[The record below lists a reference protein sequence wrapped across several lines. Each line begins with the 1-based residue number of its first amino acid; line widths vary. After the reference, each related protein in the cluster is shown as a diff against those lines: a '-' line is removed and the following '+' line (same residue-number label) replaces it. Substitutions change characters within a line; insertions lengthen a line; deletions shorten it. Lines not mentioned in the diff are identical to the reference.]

1 MDELYYE
8 DGQVPDLASSGFTFS
23 DEVIAK
29 ALVGIYKGEV
39 DIDKG
44 VEQNLYKETLR
55 ILNKATAKGIADAI
69 DGGAPA
75 PKKDFLY
82 QLRHSNEV
90 FSAFKT
96 HTQQNHLADLLTDSK
111 GKLKP
116 FGQFAKDSEAVI
128 GKYNRQW
135 LRTEYDTAVIR
146 AHQAANWQ
154 KFEQEKDV
162 LPNLEW
168 IPSTSPNPSEDH
180 MVFWGTILPVD
191 DGFWD
196 AHRPGDRWNCK
207 CDLRSTDKAATHAPD
222 ADIISKHD
230 EPAKGLDN
238 NPGKDGKIFNQSHPY
253 FPKSCAACPFSSNG
267 KPSPL
272 ADKIVGDCNVCGNVP
287 TGSQQR
293 TSPQSDYDRI
303 VEEIKKNY
311 KTQEDKCEA
320 FKRIME
326 NETYDKTEFS
336 SGGFVE
342 RPKHLHQNAG
352 EDEKNF
358 EAAKLFAEEK
368 GEKIKLL
375 PTNPFLPQNVSQLDA
390 FSYTE
395 NIKFDIKN
403 PTSENGS
410 KAVQNSVKKANAQGT
425 AVVFIRMT
433 KEYTDAEISLGL
445 KNSFMNDSNRKVKV
459 VKMRLLDGRYKT
471 YDADKLRIQHRKKT

>member
-75 PKKDFLY
+75 PKKDFLW

-154 KFEQEKDV
+154 KFEEEKDV

-207 CDLRSTDKAATHAPD
+207 CDLRSTDKAVTHAPD

-253 FPKSCAACPFSSNG
+253 FPKSCAACPFSSPKRLMDLAGRERDCYNCPFIDGCIDRPNAKREIDTAAFLKKREVKQKDLMPVNEKKKNKKYKNLHIGIIHLSG
-267 KPSPL
+267 KARERLLKHAHHDYDVDAAVYVWNHPNKLKYLRLSPL
-272 ADKIVGDCNVCGNVP
+272 GEGKDMSLPKNKDNIKNKRKRGVTGYVVYRTEYNGRTYIV
-287 TGSQQR
+287 
-293 TSPQSDYDRI
+293 
-303 VEEIKKNY
+303 
-311 KTQEDKCEA
+311 
-320 FKRIME
+320 
-326 NETYDKTEFS
+326 KTEIS
-336 SGGFVE
+336 KYGFE
-342 RPKHLHQNAG
+342 QPYIAI
-352 EDEKNF
+352 
-358 EAAKLFAEEK
+358 EE
-368 GEKIKLL
+368 
-375 PTNPFLPQNVSQLDA
+375 
-390 FSYTE
+390 
-395 NIKFDIKN
+395 
-403 PTSENGS
+403 
-410 KAVQNSVKKANAQGT
+410 
-425 AVVFIRMT
+425 
-433 KEYTDAEISLGL
+433 
-445 KNSFMNDSNRKVKV
+445 
-459 VKMRLLDGRYKT
+459 
-471 YDADKLRIQHRKKT
+471 

>member
-154 KFEQEKDV
+154 KFEEEKDV

-272 ADKIVGDCNVCGNVP
+272 ADNIIGDCCKCGNVP
-287 TGSQQR
+287 SGNKYSKDAIQESWRKYNTYDLKYWERKYFNEETGGFNVYHKKHQFTE
-293 TSPQSDYDRI
+293 TSGGAKAERI
-303 VEEIKKNY
+303 VGKILADLGKQVEFLAENGASSKKPDIRFDEQTWDIKSIIKAN
-311 KTQEDKCEA
+311 EDTI
-320 FKRIME
+320 RQ
-326 NETYDKTEFS
+326 Y
-336 SGGFVE
+336 
-342 RPKHLHQNAG
+342 
-352 EDEKNF
+352 
-358 EAAKLFAEEK
+358 
-368 GEKIKLL
+368 IKDARKA
-375 PTNPFLPQNVSQLDA
+375 QNVIFYSGDFVKTDQ
-390 FSYTE
+390 
-395 NIKFDIKN
+395 IKSAI
-403 PTSENGS
+403 E
-410 KAVQNSVKKANAQGT
+410 
-425 AVVFIRMT
+425 R
-433 KEYTDAEISLGL
+433 EI
-445 KNSFMNDSNRKVKV
+445 
-459 VKMRLLDGRYKT
+459 GRYKSMNRDISILPNIYMINKERELILIKNT
-471 YDADKLRIQHRKKT
+471 KGE

>member
-55 ILNKATAKGIADAI
+55 ILNKATAKGMADAI

-116 FGQFAKDSEAVI
+116 FGQFAKDSESVI

-154 KFEQEKDV
+154 KFEEEKDI

-222 ADIISKHD
+222 TDIITKRD
-230 EPAKGLDN
+230 EPARGLNN

-272 ADKIVGDCNVCGNVP
+272 ADKIVGDCNNCGNVP
-287 TGSQQR
+287 SGTNKVQKKEPTYS
-293 TSPQSDYDRI
+293 
-303 VEEIKKNY
+303 VEEKREIYARPIEEQIEKVEENIYRHLLKEKTSEDYERVLATARLYAKKEKVIIMAEIHKSEIEARKKWGIKVKNKNADIKLESGWIDAKSPY
-311 KTQEDKCEA
+311 DPRNIVRNANGASAQGAIACISDDFITINMDDLEKRALRILHNGIYNQSEIH
-320 FKRIME
+320 FKI
-326 NETYDKTEFS
+326 
-336 SGGFVE
+336 
-342 RPKHLHQNAG
+342 
-352 EDEKNF
+352 
-358 EAAKLFAEEK
+358 
-368 GEKIKLL
+368 GEKLYRY
-375 PTNPFLPQNVSQLDA
+375 NN
-390 FSYTE
+390 
-395 NIKFDIKN
+395 
-403 PTSENGS
+403 
-410 KAVQNSVKKANAQGT
+410 QGL
-425 AVVFIRMT
+425 IHD
-433 KEYTDAEISLGL
+433 E
-445 KNSFMNDSNRKVKV
+445 
-459 VKMRLLDGRYKT
+459 
-471 YDADKLRIQHRKKT
+471 

>member
-75 PKKDFLY
+75 PKKDFLW

-135 LRTEYDTAVIR
+135 FRTEYDTAVIR

-154 KFEQEKDV
+154 KFEEEKDV

-272 ADKIVGDCNVCGNVP
+272 ADKIVGDCNRCGNVP
-287 TGSQQR
+287 TETDKVKKKKPAYS
-293 TSPQSDYDRI
+293 
-303 VEEIKKNY
+303 VEEKREIYARPIEKQIEKVEENIYRHILKDKMSDDYERILAVARLYAKNEKVIIMTEIHKSEIEARKKWGIKVEKRNADIKLESGWIDVKSPHNLKKITKNANSASGQGGIACITDDFCKFDLNQAKEKADVLFNNPWY
-311 KTQEDKCEA
+311 TQNEVHFKIKDKLYI
-320 FKRIME
+320 FKR
-326 NETYDKTEFS
+326 
-336 SGGFVE
+336 
-342 RPKHLHQNAG
+342 
-352 EDEKNF
+352 
-358 EAAKLFAEEK
+358 
-368 GEKIKLL
+368 
-375 PTNPFLPQNVSQLDA
+375 
-390 FSYTE
+390 
-395 NIKFDIKN
+395 
-403 PTSENGS
+403 
-410 KAVQNSVKKANAQGT
+410 
-425 AVVFIRMT
+425 
-433 KEYTDAEISLGL
+433 
-445 KNSFMNDSNRKVKV
+445 
-459 VKMRLLDGRYKT
+459 
-471 YDADKLRIQHRKKT
+471 

>member
-75 PKKDFLY
+75 PKKDFLW

-154 KFEQEKDV
+154 KFEEEKDV

-272 ADKIVGDCNVCGNVP
+272 ADKIVGDCNRCSNVP
-287 TGSQQR
+287 TGVQEK
-293 TSPQSDYDRI
+293 TSSVVTEKVMQMHDDFLADRKENFRNLHPVVI
-303 VEEIKKNY
+303 YTIDDEIKNFLHKVGITLNNDDLLIDLGGITHAFRAT
-311 KTQEDKCEA
+311 KIERGQNIEA
-320 FKRIME
+320 SHLRNFVNNVGNSEVYYDPDPLHNNIFFITHYDGGCQKYVFELNRRKGINRFVTAGKINDYNVQDNGCIRI
-326 NETYDKTEFS
+326 K
-336 SGGFVE
+336 
-342 RPKHLHQNAG
+342 
-352 EDEKNF
+352 
-358 EAAKLFAEEK
+358 
-368 GEKIKLL
+368 
-375 PTNPFLPQNVSQLDA
+375 
-390 FSYTE
+390 
-395 NIKFDIKN
+395 
-403 PTSENGS
+403 
-410 KAVQNSVKKANAQGT
+410 
-425 AVVFIRMT
+425 
-433 KEYTDAEISLGL
+433 
-445 KNSFMNDSNRKVKV
+445 
-459 VKMRLLDGRYKT
+459 
-471 YDADKLRIQHRKKT
+471 

>member
-44 VEQNLYKETLR
+44 VEQNLYRETLR
-55 ILNKATAKGIADAI
+55 IINKATAKGISDAI
-69 DGGAPA
+69 DSGAPA
-75 PKKDFLY
+75 PKKDFLW

-154 KFEQEKDV
+154 KFKEEKDV

-272 ADKIVGDCNVCGNVP
+272 ADNIIGDCCKCGNITTDPQTSV
-287 TGSQQR
+287 TNQR
-293 TSPQSDYDRI
+293 EYKVI
-303 VEEIKKNY
+303 VDDIKGKY
-311 KTQEDKCEA
+311 HTQEEKYEA
-320 FKRIME
+320 FKKLIK
-326 NETYDKTEFS
+326 NETYIRTEYPN
-336 SGGFVE
+336 GGFVE
-342 RPKHLHQNAG
+342 KPVHLRQNKDEEPKNIDSAEFL
-352 EDEKNF
+352 
-358 EAAKLFAEEK
+358 AKEK
-368 GEKIKLL
+368 GERIRLL
-375 PTNPFLPQNVSQLDA
+375 PTNPFAPKSVPQLDA
-390 FSYTE
+390 YSYTD
-395 NIKFDIKN
+395 NIIFEIKN
-403 PTSENGS
+403 PDSSIGS
-410 KAVQNSVKKANAQGT
+410 NAVQNSVKKANNQRA
-425 AVVFIRMT
+425 AVVFIRMS
-433 KEYTDAEISLGL
+433 KEYTVEDISLGL
-445 KNSFMNDSNRKVKV
+445 KNSFMNDSNKNVK
-459 VKMRLLDGRYKT
+459 KIRIRLFDGSYKT
-471 YDADKLRIQHRKKT
+471 YDADILREQYREE

>member
-55 ILNKATAKGIADAI
+55 ILNKATAKGISDAI
-69 DGGAPA
+69 DSGAPA

-111 GKLKP
+111 GKLKS

-154 KFEQEKDV
+154 KFEEEKDV

-272 ADKIVGDCNVCGNVP
+272 ADKIVGDCNRCGNVP
-287 TGSQQR
+287 TENKNNMEDAQR
-293 TSPQSDYDRI
+293 IYEEKKEVNKELLKWADENLPQTKSGKRFTTKDVENTEII
-303 VEEIKKNY
+303 VNKAFYRQTFSKPMGLERMKKISHAAKNVHKWLPCAEIKERNVEAHHHSETRRFTLYKYEYQGLEYELQVVYKFQDKKNY
-311 KTQEDKCEA
+311 MYYI
-320 FKRIME
+320 RII
-326 NETYDKTEFS
+326 D
-336 SGGFVE
+336 
-342 RPKHLHQNAG
+342 
-352 EDEKNF
+352 D
-358 EAAKLFAEEK
+358 
-368 GEKIKLL
+368 
-375 PTNPFLPQNVSQLDA
+375 
-390 FSYTE
+390 
-395 NIKFDIKN
+395 
-403 PTSENGS
+403 
-410 KAVQNSVKKANAQGT
+410 
-425 AVVFIRMT
+425 
-433 KEYTDAEISLGL
+433 
-445 KNSFMNDSNRKVKV
+445 
-459 VKMRLLDGRYKT
+459 
-471 YDADKLRIQHRKKT
+471 

>member
-154 KFEQEKDV
+154 KFEEEKDV

-272 ADKIVGDCNVCGNVP
+272 ADNIIGDCNNCGNVEI
-287 TGSQQR
+287 TERIR
-293 TSPQSDYDRI
+293 TNTEVPPC
-303 VEEIKKNY
+303 VEEYEKIYEGVYAHPLHDGTEREENLRIAKILHEKLKQNIYLCPELDPKKPGRGELRSRLLPFAVSDTKSPDFFIAGKSYDAKKYKPKDPRADDKAQTNGVASRIKKA
-311 KTQEDKCEA
+311 KEQA
-320 FKRIME
+320 E
-326 NETYDKTEFS
+326 NVVLEIDGIVRRENIHS
-336 SGGFVE
+336 AI
-342 RPKHLHQNAG
+342 L
-352 EDEKNF
+352 NF
-358 EAAKLFAEEK
+358 LRQSHHNRTILVLWK
-368 GEKIKLL
+368 GELL
-375 PTNPFLPQNVSQLDA
+375 V
-390 FSYTE
+390 YGG
-395 NIKFDIKN
+395 K
-403 PTSENGS
+403 
-410 KAVQNSVKKANAQGT
+410 QNSNQ
-425 AVVFIRMT
+425 
-433 KEYTDAEISLGL
+433 
-445 KNSFMNDSNRKVKV
+445 
-459 VKMRLLDGRYKT
+459 
-471 YDADKLRIQHRKKT
+471 

>member
-55 ILNKATAKGIADAI
+55 ILNKATAKGISDAI
-69 DGGAPA
+69 DSGAPA

-154 KFEQEKDV
+154 KFEEEKDV

-272 ADKIVGDCNVCGNVP
+272 ADNIIGDCCKCGNVP
-287 TGSQQR
+287 SGNKYSKDAIQESWRKYNTYDLKYWERKCFNEETGGFNVYHKKHQFTE
-293 TSPQSDYDRI
+293 TSGGAKAERI
-303 VEEIKKNY
+303 VGEILADLGKQVEFLAENGASSKKPDIRFDGQTWDIKSIIKAN
-311 KTQEDKCEA
+311 EDTI
-320 FKRIME
+320 RQ
-326 NETYDKTEFS
+326 Y
-336 SGGFVE
+336 
-342 RPKHLHQNAG
+342 
-352 EDEKNF
+352 
-358 EAAKLFAEEK
+358 
-368 GEKIKLL
+368 IKDARKA
-375 PTNPFLPQNVSQLDA
+375 QNVIFYSGDFVKTDQ
-390 FSYTE
+390 
-395 NIKFDIKN
+395 IKSAI
-403 PTSENGS
+403 E
-410 KAVQNSVKKANAQGT
+410 
-425 AVVFIRMT
+425 R
-433 KEYTDAEISLGL
+433 EI
-445 KNSFMNDSNRKVKV
+445 
-459 VKMRLLDGRYKT
+459 GRYKSMNRDISILPNIYMINKERELILIKNT
-471 YDADKLRIQHRKKT
+471 KGE